1 MADVGSFPG
10 YETNSQYRPY
20 GNNYGNPLINSLLY
34 GAFGLNYAPR
44 PGEQQSY
51 YDASIERDNTR
62 QLMGLQG
69 EEFANNMAFK
79 AGGLNTESPFLQMLG
94 RHFGSPDSAIS
105 RLLSPLVGGN
115 PMQASMKAFSGFQG
129 ANIMGAFGR
138 TQGVTGAEIKDLMK
152 VLEKNFYKQDSM
164 DKVSS
169 DMNAEYTHKLLSD
182 PELAKEVG
190 VGKLNEKDAA
200 KAKELGAYRRKE
212 TDTLNQ
218 TATSLFENEDKRNL
232 TGFKENV
239 SKEISDHIEKALI
252 KANKL
257 TSQELKDARD
267 SNGIIKR
274 DVVRNL
280 INKEYERADVEEAGL
295 DYEAIKSTKIT
306 DEKTIKRIQNSR
318 HQKDISSERISQY
331 RLDYDKEG
339 TTDEEKKE
347 ITRKIKDELIS
358 RGVKEKDIKM
368 EGGIFGGGDKI
379 DTEYL
384 DKQQEALKLKN
395 YNEYMADQYT
405 AYKKAGGKYSGINFE
420 LTRGFNLEDL
430 TGAYQKTAELNM
442 TGKKGTFTGKFDDFL
457 KSSGGALDAARSV
470 FGNKSGAELAG
481 KISDLM
487 GTSAVDLTSKT
498 GGHDIEKYLRDMKA
512 TARVAGVS
520 INAMLDTI
528 DAAKQLANSN
538 PRLKY
543 LSASSV
549 SDMTVKAFETTASA
563 AANMSSSEKRALGG
577 AQGITTATISEKQR
591 ISSSDTA
598 QKLMAIQSAF
608 AGDPD
613 ALEAVQNTMKEF
625 PQGVRPGQWQEFY
638 DSLASKDVMKKRNMT
653 SGDLVGIGNG
663 KIFRETGSENRE
675 FYNKATELTTQATK
689 SEFYNRLFNNPEND
703 IDRSGFE
710 KAYEKASQQ
719 AAADKKVLRKE
730 DFKAVYT
737 RNQVARRIN
746 EYMDKHPGT
755 TVTPE
760 QVIHTIA
767 AKDPQSLNMLTHDA
781 AKVTILSDLAIA
793 RNPELAGSVAKMR
806 EASSKL
812 DERLAKEFA
821 SSNAP
826 VVTQAVNTLASGGKF
841 DQAQASALMN
851 IFAKG
856 DNSNK
861 LRAGFQQAVTAA
873 SREDTTR
880 NYTQTVRGIN
890 EALGTNFK
898 QEDVREMA
906 VYAGAS
912 EFKTADEAKEK
923 LKSLQDA
930 KANNTL
936 STDPAERAEQLN
948 QLSALENMDK
958 AHILDSNKALQTF
971 QENAGKGRDASAFT
985 AAAIEGIKDTEN
997 KKKFDQGIG
1006 KEMLGEMSTFLSD
1019 AAQKAKDPEVSKDI
1033 AALQDYYGGDMQKL
1047 EEDMQKGEGLFN
1059 KDSDAAKKYGT
1070 TNDKGE
1076 FQALDLGSS
1085 KFEGVKSA
1093 LDEQTKAYEEAKK
1106 TVTGGDEKNKDKDK
1120 DKDPAADTTKQLKA
1134 LTDVLQ
1140 KGKLVDS
1147 LVHLATKV

>member
-1 MADVGSFPG
+1 
-10 YETNSQYRPY
+10 
-20 GNNYGNPLINSLLY
+20 
-34 GAFGLNYAPR
+34 
-44 PGEQQSY
+44 
-51 YDASIERDNTR
+51 
-62 QLMGLQG
+62 MGLQG

-79 AGGLNTESPFLQMLG
+79 AGGLNTDSPFLHMIG
-94 RHFGSPDSAIS
+94 RNFGSPDSAVS
-105 RLLSPLVGGN
+105 RLLSPLIGGN

-138 TQGVTGAEIKDLMK
+138 TQGVTGGEVKDLMK

-169 DMNAEYTHKLLSD
+169 DMNAEYTSKLLMD
-182 PELAKEVG
+182 PQLAKNSGVG
-190 VGKLNEKDAA
+190 VLNEKDAE
-200 KAKELGAYRRKE
+200 KAKKLGASRRKE
-212 TDTLNQ
+212 TDILNQ
-218 TATSLFENEDKRNL
+218 TATSLFENEDKREL
-232 TGFKENV
+232 AGFKEGI
-239 SKEISDHIEKALI
+239 SKEISDHIEKALLR
-252 KANKL
+252 ANKL
-257 TSQELKDARD
+257 TSEELKNVRD

-274 DVVRNL
+274 EVVRKL
-280 INKEYERADVEEAGL
+280 INKEYERAGVEEAGL
-295 DYEAIKSTKIT
+295 DYETISSTKLT
-306 DEKTIKRIQNSR
+306 DEKTIKSIQKGR

-339 TTDEEKKE
+339 ATDEDKKNT
-347 ITRKIKDELIS
+347 TRKIKDELIS

-368 EGGIFGGGDKI
+368 EGGLFGGSDKI
-379 DTEYL
+379 DTDYL
-384 DKQQEALKLKN
+384 DKQQEALKSKN
-395 YNEYMADQYT
+395 FNEYMAEQYT

-470 FGNKSGAELAG
+470 FGNKSGSELAG

-498 GGHDIEKYLRDMKA
+498 GGHEIEKYLRDMKA

-528 DAAKQLANSN
+528 DAAKQLASSN
-538 PRLKY
+538 PRLRY

-563 AANMSSSEKRALGG
+563 AANMSPSQTRALGG

-598 QKLMAIQSAF
+598 QKLMAIQAAF
-608 AGDPD
+608 AGDPE

-625 PQGVRPGQWQEFY
+625 PQGVRPGQWQDFY
-638 DSLASKDVMKKRNMT
+638 DSLASKDAIKKKNVT
-653 SGDLVGIGNG
+653 TGDLGGISNSGY
-663 KIFRETGSENRE
+663 FRETGSSNRD
-675 FYNKATELTTQATK
+675 FYNKATELTTEATK
-689 SEFYNRLFNNPEND
+689 TEFYNRLFNNPEND
-703 IDRSGFE
+703 IDRSGFDQ
-710 KAYEKASQQ
+710 AYEKASQA

-730 DFKAVYT
+730 DFKATYT
-737 RNQVARRIN
+737 KRQIAKRYK
-746 EYMDKHPGT
+746 EYIDKHPDSQIT
-755 TVTPE
+755 IE
-760 QVIHTIA
+760 QFVDTLA
-767 AKDPQSLNMLTHDA
+767 AKDPQTLAMLGQGA
-781 AKVTILSDLAIA
+781 AKATILTDIA
-793 RNPELAGSVAKMR
+793 VATNPELAGSVAKMR
-806 EASSKL
+806 DATSKL

-826 VVTQAVNTLASGGKF
+826 IVTQAVNTLASGGKF
-841 DQAQASALMN
+841 DPAQATALMN
-851 IFAKG
+851 IFGKG
-856 DNSNK
+856 EESNK
-861 LRAGFQQAVTAA
+861 LRSGFQQAVTAA
-873 SREDTTR
+873 GAEDTTR
-880 NYTQTVRGIN
+880 NYTRTVNGIN
-890 EALGTNFK
+890 AALGTNFK

-923 LKSLQDA
+923 LKNLKEA

-936 STDPAERAEQLN
+936 STDPEEKAEQLK

-997 KKKFDQGIG
+997 RKKFDQGIG
-1006 KEMLGEMSTFLSD
+1006 KEMLGEMSTFLTD
-1019 AAQKAKDPEVSKDI
+1019 AASKAKDPEVSKDI
-1033 AALQDYYGGDMQKL
+1033 AALQDYYGDDMKKL

-1059 KDSDAAKKYGT
+1059 KDSNEAKKYGT

-1076 FQALDLGSS
+1076 FKSLDLGGL
-1085 KFEGVKSA
+1085 KFQAVKGA

-1106 TVTGGDEKNKDKDK
+1106 TVTGGDEKDKDK
-1120 DKDPAADTTKQLKA
+1120 AKDGAADATKQLKA

-1147 LVHLATKV
+1147 LVHLAGRV